1 MPVVQ
6 YIFERIMGEISMF
19 LETPYGK
26 SGKSVIKKLLILVS
40 KIFETFSKNIYFW
53 QHIFISMELGE
64 LGSVRVVVA
73 IYLTLNSF
81 LTRGLLTKFSDKEC
95 KHKS

>member
-1 MPVVQ
+1 
-6 YIFERIMGEISMF
+6 
-19 LETPYGK
+19 
-26 SGKSVIKKLLILVS
+26 
-40 KIFETFSKNIYFW
+40 
-53 QHIFISMELGE
+53 MELGE

-95 KHKS
+95 KHKKLKAVKNCELNRSQKSSFAGKGFLLIQLYKEPA

>member
-1 MPVVQ
+1 
-6 YIFERIMGEISMF
+6 
-19 LETPYGK
+19 
-26 SGKSVIKKLLILVS
+26 
-40 KIFETFSKNIYFW
+40 
-53 QHIFISMELGE
+53 MELGE
-64 LGSVRVVVA
+64 LGSVRVVRVVVA